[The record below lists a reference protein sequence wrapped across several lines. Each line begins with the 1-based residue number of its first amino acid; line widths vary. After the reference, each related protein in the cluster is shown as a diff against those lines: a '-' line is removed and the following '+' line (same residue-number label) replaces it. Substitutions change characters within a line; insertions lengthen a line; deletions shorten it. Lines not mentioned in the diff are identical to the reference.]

1 MTLFA
6 ALLAVTAA
14 VTATLFYRLVVG
26 RTPYDRLLAAGAIG
40 TNAIVL
46 LALMGFVFERPD
58 MFVDL
63 ALTYALLN
71 FIGTVAV
78 GKYLESRQH
87 QMWVMLQRMEAE
99 REQQEGEA

>member
-6 ALLAVTAA
+6 ALLAVTAV
-14 VTATLFYRLVVG
+14 VTATLFHRLVVG

-46 LALMGFVFERPD
+46 LAMMGFLFERPD

-87 QMWVMLQRMEAE
+87 QAWAMIQRMEAE
-99 REQQEGEA
+99 EEQERGKP